1 MSQKDFVKPMRVAL
15 LTNVISPHQ
24 LPLARALVGRVG
36 ADNYRYVYTEPPH
49 DERTRMGWRASAEER
64 WCVRGTQE
72 DPSLQEAEVVLSGH
86 RAFELFERRNGAGK
100 LTFYASERWFK
111 PPLGIFRVFVPSY
124 FRMARRFLKILTAPT
139 MLLLPMGIHAARDF
153 ARLMGLFSG
162 DIWCLFHSPKVAFE
176 SRPGGAVVPLKQA
189 VTVGVLDAEA
199 IAFAKRY
206 GFAQIPETHWGK
218 VKPVGPYVKMCLWGY
233 FVAPGEGRPT
243 RRTGGPLRV
252 LWVGR
257 MLDWKRVDTL
267 VKAVKG
273 LPNVALDL
281 YGHGPEEENLK
292 RLAEG
297 CNAIRFHDFVP
308 VEQVRELMRSHD
320 VYVLSS
326 DGGEGWGAVAS
337 EALEE
342 GMVVVGT
349 IEAGASATMLPPEHL
364 YPAGEVAAL
373 RRILETLR
381 PEVGRIG
388 PWTAENA
395 AETLLAL
402 ADSSQTGISPLYGQA
417 YLC

>member
-1 MSQKDFVKPMRVAL
+1 MRVAL
-15 LTNVISPHQ
+15 LTNIVSPHQ
-24 LPLARALVGRVG
+24 LPLARAVVGRVG
-36 ADNYRYVYTEPPH
+36 AEHYRYVYTEPAH
-49 DERTRMGWRASAEER
+49 DERTRMGWGASAGAQ
-64 WCVRGTQE
+64 WCVHGTFDE
-72 DPSLQEAEVVLSGH
+72 PFLQEADVLLSGH
-86 RAFELFERRNGAGK
+86 RALELFEQRNAAGK
-100 LTFYASERWFK
+100 RTFYASERWFK
-111 PPLGIFRVFVPSY
+111 PPLGFLRIFVPSY
-124 FRMARRFLKILTAPT
+124 FRMARRFLKTLKAPT
-139 MLLLPMGIHAARDF
+139 MMLLPMGIHAARDF
-153 ARLMGLFSG
+153 ARLMGLFAG
-162 DIWCLFHSPKVAFE
+162 DVLCLFRAPTVAFE
-176 SRPGGAVVPLKQA
+176 SRPGGIIVPLRQA
-189 VTVGVLDAEA
+189 MEAGVLDEETVV
-199 IAFAKRY
+199 FAKRH
-206 GFAQIPETHWGK
+206 GFVQIPEEHWGK
-218 VKPVGPYVKMCLWGY
+218 VKPTGHYAKMRLWGY
-233 FVAPGEGRPT
+233 FVAPGQGRPAQ
-243 RRTGGPLRV
+243 RAERPLRV

-257 MLDWKRVDTL
+257 MLDWKRVSTL
-267 VKAVKG
+267 VEAVKG
-273 LPNVALDL
+273 LPDVTLDL

-388 PWTAENA
+388 LWTAENA

-402 ADSSQTGISPLYGQA
+402 AEERV
-417 YLC
+417 

>member
-24 LPLARALVGRVG
+24 LPLARALIGRVG

-72 DPSLQEAEVVLSGH
+72 EPSLQEAEVVLSGH
-86 RAFELFERRNGAGK
+86 RAFELFERRNAAGK

-162 DIWCLFHSPKVAFE
+162 DIWCLFRSPKVAFE
-176 SRPGGAVVPLKQA
+176 SRPGGVVVPLRQA
-189 VTVGVLDAEA
+189 MAAGVLDAGA
-199 IAFAKRY
+199 VAFAKRY
-206 GFAQIPETHWGK
+206 GFVRIPRAHWGRLIPRGRYAK
-218 VKPVGPYVKMCLWGY
+218 IRLWGY
-233 FVAPGEGRPT
+233 FVDPGKA
-243 RRTGGPLRV
+243 GGKGGHALQIQHPPKV

-257 MLDWKRVDTL
+257 MLDLKRVEDL
-267 VKAVKG
+267 VRACRPHPDLKRVE
-273 LPNVALDL
+273 VSLDL
-281 YGHGPEEENLK
+281 YGHGSEEARLR
-292 RLAEG
+292 RLAAGAE
-297 CNAIRFHDFVP
+297 NIRFHGFVP
-308 VEQVRELMRSHD
+308 VEKVRDVMRSHD

-326 DGGEGWGAVAS
+326 DDGEGWGAVVS

-342 GMVVVGT
+342 GMAVVGT
-349 IEAGASATMLPPEHL
+349 VEAGASATMLPPERL
-364 YPAGEVAAL
+364 YPAGDVVAL

-381 PEVGRIG
+381 PEPGQIG

-395 AETLLAL
+395 ADALLAM
-402 ADSSQTGISPLYGQA
+402 AEDRV
-417 YLC
+417 

>member
-1 MSQKDFVKPMRVAL
+1 MRVAL
-15 LTNVISPHQ
+15 LTNIVSPHQ
-24 LPLARALVGRVG
+24 LPLARALVRRIG
-36 ADNYRYVYTEPPH
+36 AEHYRYVYTESAH
-49 DERTRMGWRASAEER
+49 DERTRMGWGASAEEA
-64 WCVRGTQE
+64 WCIRGTAM
-72 DPSLQEAEVVLSGH
+72 DSCLQEAEAVLSGH
-86 RAFELFERRNGAGK
+86 RAFELFERRNADSK

-111 PPLGIFRVFVPSY
+111 PPLGILRVFAPSY
-124 FRMARRFLKILTAPT
+124 FRMVRRFLRALKAPT

-162 DIWCLFHSPKVAFE
+162 DLRCLFRAPKMAFE

-206 GFAQIPETHWGK
+206 GFVQIPEAHWGK
-218 VKPVGPYVKMCLWGY
+218 VKPVGPYAKMCLWGY

-273 LPNVALDL
+273 LPNVTLDL

-326 DGGEGWGAVAS
+326 DGGEGWGAVVS

-349 IEAGASATMLPPEHL
+349 AEAGASATMLPPERL
-364 YPAGEVAAL
+364 YPAGDVAAL
-373 RRILETLR
+373 RRILETLW
-381 PEVGRIG
+381 PEPGRIG
-388 PWTAENA
+388 TWTAENA
-395 AETLLAL
+395 ADALLAM
-402 ADSSQTGISPLYGQA
+402 AEDRV
-417 YLC
+417 